1 MIGLRSAAEQL
12 SPALVAESLVVLA
25 DVLDLEQVDH
35 VAFGVVDA
43 PRPVRVPGDVFLGEV
58 VVAVTEYGGGKGG
71 VVFGELLRGVD

>member
-1 MIGLRSAAEQL
+1 MILQVV
-12 SPALVAESLVVLA
+12 ALFQFV
-25 DVLDLEQVDH
+25 EQVDH